1 MKYGN
6 VRSAQKLKQN
16 HYAIILEKGF
26 SMIVLDK
33 DEVVSENFE
42 LKKLV
47 YNQEVAHLKEDSE
60 VDESDIDEMYDVQ
73 EDLSHNKKEVPKKFV

>member
-47 YNQEVAHLKEDSE
+47 YNQEVAHL
-60 VDESDIDEMYDVQ
+60 
-73 EDLSHNKKEVPKKFV
+73 